1 MSILTP
7 DPAIA
12 AAQNFFNY
20 AVATAAVTAVAVS
33 LVGNF
38 IILSKFRSDPNKT
51 KGAITEND
59 ISQTGKIENLSVK
72 HCNSTLQRANITL

>member
-1 MSILTP
+1 MSYITP

-12 AAQNFFNY
+12 AAQNIFNY
-20 AVATAAVTAVAVS
+20 AVATVATAAVVVS

-38 IILSKFRSDPNKT
+38 VILSKFRSDPNKN

-59 ISQTGKIENLSVK
+59 VSQTGKIENLSVK
-72 HCNSTLQRANITL
+72 YYNSALQRASLTL